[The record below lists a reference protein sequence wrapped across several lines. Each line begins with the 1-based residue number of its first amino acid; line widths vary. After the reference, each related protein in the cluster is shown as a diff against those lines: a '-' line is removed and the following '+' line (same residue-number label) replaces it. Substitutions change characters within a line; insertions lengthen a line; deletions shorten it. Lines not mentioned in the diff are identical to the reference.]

1 VNIAPFTF
9 VEFIK
14 VGLNPE
20 MHLNPTEEGV
30 TANTSIF
37 FLVEF
42 EDSYYVMNYRCF
54 PWPVDHKLIDPL
66 EVDRF

>member
-1 VNIAPFTF
+1 
-9 VEFIK
+9 
-14 VGLNPE
+14 